1 MWLSALVMV
10 KGEESAGQSV
20 TGSQPLNKML
30 VTEVAVLLK
39 AADLDNQTHWVHCPR
54 TGTWEN
60 VVVSFKK
67 NIYFMCVV
75 F

>member
-10 KGEESAGQSV
+10 KGEDSAGQGV
-20 TGSQPLNKML
+20 TGGQPLKKML

-39 AADLDNQTHWVHCPR
+39 AVNLDNHAHWVHCSH

-60 VVVSFKK
+60 VSF
-67 NIYFMCVV
+67 F
-75 F
+75 